1 MKKLKVHIVD
11 DHKVVADGLG
21 MMLGSH
27 PEIEVGAVNHTGEK
41 ALAGLVND
49 VPDVVL
55 MDYSLSEA
63 GADAM
68 NGLETAQRIIAGYPS
83 VKIMMLTMHDSPTVI
98 IPCVTAGVHGYML
111 KSERNTDVAS
121 AILTLD
127 RQGFY
132 FSPTI
137 AKDLAANMRNHTD
150 DNGTVTERERDVLE
164 CLFKGGNSRE
174 IADELFISMHTVDTH
189 RRNLIQKFGAKNSV
203 HLIYIALKKGIL
215 KV

>member
-27 PEIEVGAVNHTGEK
+27 PEIEVIAVDLAGEK
-41 ALAGLVND
+41 ALARLVNE

-55 MDYSLSEA
+55 MDYSLSGSGNA
-63 GADAM
+63 AL
-68 NGLETAQRIIAGYPS
+68 NGLETAKRILGKYPA
-83 VKIMMLTMHDSPTVI
+83 VKIMMLTMHDSPSVI
-98 IPCVTAGVHGYML
+98 VPCVAAGVHGYML
-111 KSERNTDVAS
+111 KSERNSDVAS
-121 AILTLD
+121 AILALY

-137 AKDLAANMRNHTD
+137 AKDLAANMRNHTQ
-150 DNGTVTERERDVLE
+150 DNGTITEREREVLD

-189 RRNLIQKFGAKNSV
+189 RRNLIQKFEAKNTV